1 MALIGVSFS
10 LATAVD
16 GMSAP
21 MAPGGVAAFDS
32 EGRLLSVLA
41 AGNQVLI
48 LDTQARVQVKAFTAS
63 VPDVCALA
71 LDGRAGRVAVGAPD
85 GCIALHDVST
95 GVVVAKMTMTAR
107 SMAVLAFSPS
117 GSLLASGDDDV
128 VGGGIWAVR
137 ALGRMGWA
145 GRLLRF
151 LIVAA
156 GASAWLAG
164 SRISLSEPTALRH
177 LAARWL
183 PDAATERTARL
194 LIPYPVWLGIAYVMA
209 AVLSVAG
216 VRWLHTHLHAPRAL
230 TRRRR
235 VLGDS
240 LLHALLDVAYQ
251 AQVMAN
257 DAELAA
263 YPRARVKLLR
273 LVQLAAGIAARE
285 WVRGLR
291 SGSRQADRIIRD
303 QGSAISAAIRRWDRP
318 AALAGAQL
326 PALSNAFAEAV
337 VNAQTMTGRH
347 WRGTTRPCPAD
358 TNVAGPWLARH

>member
-1 MALIGVSFS
+1 MPEFLQIGAGYFLEWWRELYPLLSSFAEVREQMRDDIAADRAEM
-10 LATAVD
+10 LDHLNRLDQATRERIRPVVVE
-16 GMSAP
+16 SAISIFESY
-21 MAPGGVAAFDS
+21 AFDLAVIKLFKANPLPALVA
-32 EGRLLSVLA
+32 GAAALLL
-41 AGNQVLI
+41 
-48 LDTQARVQVKAFTAS
+48 
-63 VPDVCALA
+63 
-71 LDGRAGRVAVGAPD
+71 VG
-85 GCIALHDVST
+85 L
-95 GVVVAKMTMTAR
+95 
-107 SMAVLAFSPS
+107 PS
-117 GSLLASGDDDV
+117 LQGLASLGHLGSVHAWLIFAGV

-145 GRLLRF
+145 ERLLRF

-209 AVLSVAG
+209 AVLSVAE

-285 WVRGLR
+285 RVRGLR
-291 SGSRQADRIIRD
+291 SGSGKPTGSFATREAPSVQPSGDGTAQPPWPARSCLHLVMHSPRPWSTRRQ
-303 QGSAISAAIRRWDRP
+303 
-318 AALAGAQL
+318 
-326 PALSNAFAEAV
+326 
-337 VNAQTMTGRH
+337 
-347 WRGTTRPCPAD
+347 
-358 TNVAGPWLARH
+358 